1 MDSGIGQFAQ
11 VVDDE
16 VWRHGR
22 SLSGAVV
29 DPDGAHSKVLRRGHV
44 SPGIVT
50 DIDDAI
56 ARRVE
61 LSQGVFEQTVT
72 WLDATMV

>member
-16 VWRHGR
+16 VWRDGR
-22 SLSGAVV
+22 SFSGAVV
-29 DPDGAHSKVLRRGHV
+29 DPDGAQSKVLRRGHV